1 MEGFKS
7 LPKMQ
12 CFKEG
17 GSVQKQIANYEKRE
31 HKTEEK
37 ADMAQ
42 DKAIVKKA
50 IGMHDKQEHKG
61 EKTDLTK
68 LRKGGRAKKDCGT
81 VKKYKAGGAVTNVYE
96 AKKKSGDLDNI
107 RKTKDIKPGK
117 AAAPSKAA
125 VKPAFAGSDVAKEKS
140 KLSGH
145 KDLYIKS
152 KQSGKKAAAPSGAKG
167 PDAYKKGGKVK
178 KMQAGGGVKNP
189 QALVDKLT
197 AEDNAADKALIEK
210 PVKAIKDFAVKGY
223 ETVKNALTGQGSVS
237 DAERNSVN
245 NINKKKGGKIKK
257 FADGGSTGEY
267 AGDDPIVRYRMNQ
280 INAEQARNAL
290 AGNAPIPT
298 RLGAGYM
305 PNANPAMDNRDVGA
319 AAPALNTYLANA
331 NPAMDNR
338 DVGMRRP
345 MAVRPSANYI
355 PNKNPLLD
363 NRDVAQYRAPNVE
376 EDMQPYNRLPK
387 GQSFADTLRK
397 YQPVNRDRQFELSNL
412 MERTPQEIQGFD
424 EAKAKAASKNAVI
437 PSSANNM
444 ADLKKLAIAGLISP
458 SMFTVRLAE
467 LAAKKAKKS

>member
-31 HKTEEK
+31 QKTEKK

-61 EKTDLTK
+61 EKTDLSK

-81 VKKYKAGGAVTNVYE
+81 VKKYKAGSNVTNVYE
-96 AKKKSGDLDNI
+96 AKKKSGDI
-107 RKTKDIKPGK
+107 AVIQKVKQIKPTKANAKSAPVGK
-117 AAAPSKAA
+117 PKNT
-125 VKPAFAGSDVAKEKS
+125 PAKFC
-140 KLSGH
+140 
-145 KDLYIKS
+145 
-152 KQSGKKAAAPSGAKG
+152 
-167 PDAYKKGGKVK
+167 GGKSVK

-210 PVKAIKDFAVKGY
+210 PVKAIKDFVVKGY
-223 ETVKNALTGQGSVS
+223 DTVKNALTGQGSIS
-237 DAERNSVN
+237 DAERKDVS

-290 AGNAPIPT
+290 AGNAPIPA

-319 AAPALNTYLANA
+319 AAPALNAYLANA

-345 MAVRPSANYI
+345 VVARPSANYI

-363 NRDVAQYRAPNVE
+363 NRDVAKYRAPNVE
-376 EDMQPYNRLPK
+376 EERQLFETNRLPR

-397 YQPVNRDRQFELSNL
+397 YQPVNKGRQSELSNL
-412 MERTPQEIQGFD
+412 MERMPQEIPSFD
-424 EAKAKAASKNAVI
+424 EARAKAAASKNVVI

-458 SMFTVRLAE
+458 SMFTARLAE
-467 LAAKKAKKS
+467 LAAKKTKKS